1 MNAEELESVENADA
15 TGSAESTVAA
25 PAQQTAGVTGVGAA
39 GVTGKTVAPV
49 RAPHSLQGKVA
60 RISGD
65 KTITVIIERKIKHP
79 LYKKYVRR
87 TTKVHAHDERCECK
101 AGDTVVIQSC
111 RPLSKTKHWRLLEV
125 VGQAA

>member
-1 MNAEELESVENADA
+1 MNADKPDTVDNADA
-15 TGSAESTVAA
+15 TVESVAAESTVTVDA
-25 PAQQTAGVTGVGAA
+25 PA
-39 GVTGKTVAPV
+39 

-65 KTITVIIERKIKHP
+65 KTITVLIERKIKHP

-87 TTKVHAHDERCECK
+87 STKVHAHDENNQCK

-125 VGQAA
+125 VGQVA

>member
-1 MNAEELESVENADA
+1 MNAETKTTVDGAAAVDTAAA
-15 TGSAESTVAA
+15 TVAKTAAAAA
-25 PAQQTAGVTGVGAA
+25 PART
-39 GVTGKTVAPV
+39 
-49 RAPHSLQGKVA
+49 PHSLQGKVA

-65 KTITVIIERKIKHP
+65 KTITVLIERKIKHP

-87 TTKVHAHDERCECK
+87 STKVHAHDEDNQCK

-111 RPLSKTKHWRLLEV
+111 RPLSKTKHWRLVEV

>member
-1 MNAEELESVENADA
+1 MNAETETVVDGADA
-15 TGSAESTVAA
+15 AAAKSAAVDTAAAATVAKTAAVDA
-25 PAQQTAGVTGVGAA
+25 PART
-39 GVTGKTVAPV
+39 
-49 RAPHSLQGKVA
+49 PHSLQGKVA

-65 KTITVIIERKIKHP
+65 KTITVLIERKIKHP

-87 TTKVHAHDERCECK
+87 STKVHAHDEDNQCK

-111 RPLSKTKHWRLLEV
+111 RPLSKTKHWRLVEV

>member
-1 MNAEELESVENADA
+1 MNAEKLETGNADA
-15 TGSAESTVAA
+15 KSDVDATVKSTAVDSTAAASA
-25 PAQQTAGVTGVGAA
+25 
-39 GVTGKTVAPV
+39 

-65 KTITVIIERKIKHP
+65 KTITVLIERKIKHP

-87 TTKVHAHDERCECK
+87 STKVHAHDENNECK
-101 AGDTVVIQSC
+101 AGDTVLIQAC

-125 VGQAA
+125 VGKAA

>member
-1 MNAEELESVENADA
+1 
-15 TGSAESTVAA
+15 
-25 PAQQTAGVTGVGAA
+25 VTGVGAA

>member
-1 MNAEELESVENADA
+1 MNAETETVVDGADA
-15 TGSAESTVAA
+15 AKSATAAAKTATAAA
-25 PAQQTAGVTGVGAA
+25 PART
-39 GVTGKTVAPV
+39 
-49 RAPHSLQGKVA
+49 PHSLQGKVA

-65 KTITVIIERKIKHP
+65 KTITVLIERKIKHP

-87 TTKVHAHDERCECK
+87 STKVHAHDEDNQCK

-111 RPLSKTKHWRLLEV
+111 RPLSKTKHWRLVEV

>member
-1 MNAEELESVENADA
+1 MNAETETVVDGADA
-15 TGSAESTVAA
+15 TVAKAATVDTAAATVAKTATAAVDA
-25 PAQQTAGVTGVGAA
+25 PART
-39 GVTGKTVAPV
+39 
-49 RAPHSLQGKVA
+49 PHSLQGKVA

-65 KTITVIIERKIKHP
+65 KTITVLIERKIKHP

-87 TTKVHAHDERCECK
+87 STKVHAHDEDNQCK

-111 RPLSKTKHWRLLEV
+111 RPLSKTKHWRLVEV

>member
-1 MNAEELESVENADA
+1 MNAETETVVDGATDA
-15 TGSAESTVAA
+15 AAAVDTAAATTVAKTAAVDA
-25 PAQQTAGVTGVGAA
+25 PART
-39 GVTGKTVAPV
+39 
-49 RAPHSLQGKVA
+49 PHSLQGKVA

-65 KTITVIIERKIKHP
+65 KTITVLIERKIKHP

-87 TTKVHAHDERCECK
+87 STKVHAHDEDNQCK

-111 RPLSKTKHWRLLEV
+111 RPLSKTKHWRLVEV

>member
-1 MNAEELESVENADA
+1 MNADKPDTVDNA
-15 TGSAESTVAA
+15 GAESTVTDDASTAAESTVTVDTTVDA
-25 PAQQTAGVTGVGAA
+25 PA
-39 GVTGKTVAPV
+39 

-65 KTITVIIERKIKHP
+65 KTITVLIERKIKHP

-87 TTKVHAHDERCECK
+87 STKVHAHDENNQCK

-125 VGQAA
+125 VGQVA

>member
-1 MNAEELESVENADA
+1 MNAETETVVDGAAKSATVDTAAAAGKSTTADA
-15 TGSAESTVAA
+15 KTATAAA
-25 PAQQTAGVTGVGAA
+25 PART
-39 GVTGKTVAPV
+39 
-49 RAPHSLQGKVA
+49 PHSLQGKVA

-65 KTITVIIERKIKHP
+65 KTITVLIERKIKHP

-87 TTKVHAHDERCECK
+87 STKVHAHDEDNQCK

-111 RPLSKTKHWRLLEV
+111 RPLSKTKHWRLVEV